1 MQNKIR
7 LALFGALFY
16 NITQGLAF
24 TLVRLQAEA
33 LGDFRTLGLVV
44 GLPNFA
50 LVAGSTFWGVVA
62 DRWKNRRAV
71 VVLCSILSP
80 WPEWRCGSG

>member
-1 MQNKIR
+1 MQNKIA
-7 LALFGALFY
+7 LALFGALCY

-24 TLVRLQAEA
+24 TIVRLQANA

-50 LVAGSTFWGVVA
+50 LVAGSTFWGFFA
-62 DRWKNRRAV
+62 RT
-71 VVLCSILSP
+71 ILTSSCENKKP
-80 WPEWRCGSG
+80 WFYPA